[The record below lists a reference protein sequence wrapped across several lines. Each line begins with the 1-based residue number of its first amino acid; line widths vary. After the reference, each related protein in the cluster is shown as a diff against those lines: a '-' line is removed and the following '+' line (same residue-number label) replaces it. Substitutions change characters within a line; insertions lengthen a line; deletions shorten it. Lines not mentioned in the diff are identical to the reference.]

1 MTSRLVDLLDIP
13 GQLSGRTV
21 LITGGNVGIGR
32 STALLAAAC
41 GMRVVIAAR
50 RKALGESVV
59 QEITRTGGAAIF
71 VSTDV
76 SRSDDVAAAVR
87 KSVEVFGGL
96 DCAFNNAG
104 VSGPGSVTELDEETF
119 DRTIATNARGLWLCM
134 KHEIATMRTG
144 GSGAIVNNISV
155 HGHRPVFPGVGAY
168 AASKQAAIALTR
180 SAALEEA
187 ANGLRVNGVAPGPVE
202 TEMFVRSKQTDE
214 NAATWADRVPM
225 GRVGLPMEVAT
236 LVLFLMSD
244 AASYV
249 TGQVVAVDGG
259 FLAS

>member
-1 MTSRLVDLLDIP
+1 MIGHLIDLLDVP
-13 GQLSGRTV
+13 GQLSGRTILV
-21 LITGGNVGIGR
+21 TGGNVGIGR

-50 RKALGESVV
+50 RKELGESVV
-59 QEITRTGGAAIF
+59 QEITGAGGAAIF
-71 VSTDV
+71 VPTDV

-87 KSVEVFGGL
+87 TAVATFGGL

-104 VSGPGSVTELDEETF
+104 VSGPGAVAELEETTF

-134 KHEIATMRTG
+134 KYEITNMRTG
-144 GSGAIVNNISV
+144 SSGAIVNNISV
-155 HGHRPVFPGVGAY
+155 HGYRSVFPGVGAY

-187 ANGLRVNGVAPGPVE
+187 ANGLRVNGIAPGPVE
-202 TEMFVRSKQTDE
+202 TEMFIQSAQADD

-225 GRVGLPMEVAT
+225 GRIGQPMEVAP

-244 AASYV
+244 AASYI
-249 TGQVVAVDGG
+249 TGQIVAVDGG